1 MYKFVL
7 LDSLHKTRQECVLNF
22 VQIILMQIKMW
33 EYAWLFV
40 QQLQMYM
47 ETHLLNNVFKHVLL
61 VQIYMLKIQQECVHQ
76 LVHLLNQLLLIDLQ
90 EDVYWPVQYHN
101 SHMPIIKREDAKV
114 LANLTLA
121 INPMLITQ
129 LLDVSQYVHQ
139 FQTIML
145 MTPQRLVFHFV
156 QITQFQE
163 LIEIIQHVFANL
175 FVILLSFITLIIR

>member
-1 MYKFVL
+1 
-7 LDSLHKTRQECVLNF
+7 
-22 VQIILMQIKMW
+22 
-33 EYAWLFV
+33 
-40 QQLQMYM
+40 
-47 ETHLLNNVFKHVLL
+47 
-61 VQIYMLKIQQECVHQ
+61 
-76 LVHLLNQLLLIDLQ
+76 
-90 EDVYWPVQYHN
+90 
-101 SHMPIIKREDAKV
+101 MPIIKREDAKV